1 MTPSTRV
8 GLRPSALD
16 RGKDSPSS
24 GTLLSPSGL
33 KVPESLIECRVTSRV
48 QSELLELA
56 SRKVGAFAPGP
67 GAALLEGRAVTW
79 NCVAATPKPAGY
91 AGGWRRV
98 PGNAPAHVLGPSQPQ
113 PPCVSGPWRG
123 EEGRLQHQA
132 DPFGSGAFPDRTFS
146 RIWTSNR
153 ARWAHFALLPA
164 VGWCWCCPGRE
175 AVSLVPKI
183 IGFSLSRSGS
193 CEKRGGRLRAE
204 PVVVAHLLLW
214 TRGPADTSNPVSH
227 QPFLAPPACPPCE
240 FARIPILTVVSWD
253 EEPIS
258 PGTL

>member
-1 MTPSTRV
+1 MFFLTERKLFGDSPPPTRV
-8 GLRPSALD
+8 GLRPSALG

-79 NCVAATPKPAGY
+79 NCVPATPKPAGY

-98 PGNAPAHVLGPSQPQ
+98 PGTAPAHVLGPSQPQ
-113 PPCVSGPWRG
+113 SPCVSGPWIG

-132 DPFGSGAFPDRTFS
+132 DPFGSGASRTVLS
-146 RIWTSNR
+146 
-153 ARWAHFALLPA
+153 
-164 VGWCWCCPGRE
+164 PG
-175 AVSLVPKI
+175 
-183 IGFSLSRSGS
+183 
-193 CEKRGGRLRAE
+193 C
-204 PVVVAHLLLW
+204 
-214 TRGPADTSNPVSH
+214 GPAIGPAGPTSLCF
-227 QPFLAPPACPPCE
+227 QLWAGAG
-240 FARIPILTVVSWD
+240 VVLGGKQYRLYLGS
-253 EEPIS
+253 
-258 PGTL
+258 